1 MATGYDDI
9 DNLQNQ
15 TNQLYEDQMKQ
26 QENMINA
33 STQQTI
39 AEIERNKQKAQ
50 QEADKT
56 NRALY
61 TDYQKQVNPYGVNAE
76 NLAEQGLA
84 KSGLA
89 ETTKANYYNTY
100 QSARTEAMNNAN
112 MIKADFDAEIARARQ
127 NGDLQ
132 TAQAKLDLYKQR
144 MSDLANMYN
153 LKFQADQ
160 FDYQKQQ
167 DALNQ
172 SNWEKEF
179 QQAQQQAQWEQAFN
193 QSQFDYQKD
202 RDVISDNQFNQQ
214 FNYQKDRDTVADN
227 QWNQQFAFNQDQFGY
242 QKEQDALSQSNWEK
256 EYEQALKEML
266 WNQQFNQS
274 QFDYQKE
281 QDKLAQSNWEKEF
294 ALAKKKSTASSGGG
308 NNPKN
313 TLLSDYGSEFLQ
325 LAQDGLAKWDEGTFG
340 YKESMRHITNNLNT
354 FYNEGKLTEADVRLI
369 SEKLGI

>member
-15 TNQLYEDQMKQ
+15 TNRLYEDQMKQ
-26 QENMINA
+26 QENIINA

-39 AEIERNKQKAQ
+39 NEIERNKLKAQ

-56 NRALY
+56 NKALY

-89 ETTKANYYNTY
+89 ETTRANYYNTY

-112 MIKADFDAEIARARQ
+112 TIKADFDAEIARARQ

-144 MSDLANMYN
+144 INDLANMYN

-179 QQAQQQAQWEQAFN
+179 AQAQQQAQWEQAFN

-202 RDVISDNQFNQQ
+202 RDVVSDNRFNEQFN
-214 FNYQKDRDTVADN
+214 
-227 QWNQQFAFNQDQFGY
+227 Y

-294 ALAKKKSTASSGGG
+294 ALAKRKATSSSGGSKKEE
-308 NNPKN
+308 NKKKSS
-313 TLLSDYGSEFLQ
+313 LSDNGNAILVGFKEANIKDTSDQELRENARQKIYYDTQWGRITDEEAEYLF
-325 LAQDGLAKWDEGTFG
+325 DYFGL
-340 YKESMRHITNNLNT
+340 
-354 FYNEGKLTEADVRLI
+354 
-369 SEKLGI
+369 

>member
-1 MATGYDDI
+1 MATGYDEL
-9 DNLQNQ
+9 DNLQTQ
-15 TNQLYEDQMKQ
+15 TNQLYDEQMKQ
-26 QENMINA
+26 QESMINT
-33 STQQTI
+33 STQQAI
-39 AEIERNKQKAQ
+39 DEIERNKQKAQ

-100 QSARTEAMNNAN
+100 QTARTEAMNNAN
-112 MIKADFDAEIARARQ
+112 TIKADFDAEIVKARQ

-132 TAQAKLDLYKQR
+132 KAQALFNLYSQKI
-144 MSDLANMYN
+144 SDLSNMYN

-160 FDYQKQQ
+160 FSYQKEQ
-167 DALNQ
+167 DALAQ

-179 QQAQQQAQWEQAFN
+179 QQALQQAQWEQAFN

-202 RDVISDNQFNQQ
+202 RDVISDNQ
-214 FNYQKDRDTVADN
+214 
-227 QWNQQFAFNQDQFGY
+227 WNQQFDY
-242 QKEQDALSQSNWEK
+242 QKAQDALSQSNWEK

-281 QDKLAQSNWEKEF
+281 RDKVADSQWNQEF
-294 ALAKKKSTASSGGG
+294 ALAKKKSSTGSSSSKSG
-308 NNPKN
+308 NTINLEEPNNDKQDEKTKLMNENVEAIRKGFTEANIKN
-313 TLLSDYGSEFLQ
+313 TSDQTLRENARKKIY
-325 LAQDGLAKWDEGTFG
+325 
-340 YKESMRHITNNLNT
+340 
-354 FYNEGKLTEADVRLI
+354 ADVQWGRINDEQADYLFDYFG
-369 SEKLGI
+369 L

>member
-1 MATGYDDI
+1 MATSYDEI
-9 DNLQNQ
+9 ENLQNQ
-15 TNQLYEDQMKQ
+15 TNQLYEEQMKQ
-26 QENMINA
+26 QENMINT

-39 AEIERNKQKAQ
+39 DEIERNKQKLQ

-76 NLAEQGLA
+76 NLAEQGLS

-89 ETTKANYYNTY
+89 ESTRANYYNTY

-112 MIKADFDAEIARARQ
+112 TIKADFDAEIARARQ

-144 MSDLANMYN
+144 INDLANMYN

-179 QQAQQQAQWEQAFN
+179 TAAQQQAQWEQAFN

-202 RDVISDNQFNQQ
+202 RDVVSDNRFNEQFN
-214 FNYQKDRDTVADN
+214 
-227 QWNQQFAFNQDQFGY
+227 Y
-242 QKEQDALSQSNWEK
+242 QKEQDALSQNNWEK
-256 EYEQALKEML
+256 EFEQAVKEML

-294 ALAKKKSTASSGGG
+294 ALAKKKSTGSSGGG
-308 NNPKN
+308 SNTLNVEDKELSLQELNTEAILKGFTEANIKN
-313 TLLSDYGSEFLQ
+313 TSDQKL
-325 LAQDGLAKWDEGTFG
+325 
-340 YKESMRHITNNLNT
+340 KENARQKI
-354 FYNEGKLTEADVRLI
+354 YADVQWGRI
-369 SEKLGI
+369 SDEQADYLFDYFGL

>member
-15 TNQLYEDQMKQ
+15 TNQLYEEQMKQ
-26 QENMINA
+26 QENMINT

-39 AEIERNKQKAQ
+39 AEIERKKQKAQ

-89 ETTKANYYNTY
+89 ETTKANYYNAY

-112 MIKADFDAEIARARQ
+112 TIKADFDAEIARARQ

-132 TAQAKLDLYKQR
+132 TAQAKFDLYKQKI
-144 MSDLANMYN
+144 SDLSNMYN

-167 DALNQ
+167 DILAQN
-172 SNWEKEF
+172 NWEKEF
-179 QQAQQQAQWEQAFN
+179 QQAQKQAQWEQAFN

-202 RDVISDNQFNQQ
+202 RDVVSDNRFNEQFN
-214 FNYQKDRDTVADN
+214 
-227 QWNQQFAFNQDQFGY
+227 Y

-294 ALAKKKSTASSGGG
+294 ALAKKKSKSGSSG
-308 NNPKN
+308 
-313 TLLSDYGSEFLQ
+313 
-325 LAQDGLAKWDEGTFG
+325 
-340 YKESMRHITNNLNT
+340 TNNTINLNEQNDKGNLT
-354 FYNEGKLTEADVRLI
+354 YEQVIANIEHLQGPGLVKNIKDKSTGKTYSTINELLNEYGYALVK
-369 SEKLGI
+369 

>member
-15 TNQLYEDQMKQ
+15 TNQLYEEQMKQ
-26 QENMINA
+26 QENIINT

-39 AEIERNKQKAQ
+39 DEIERNKLKAQ
-50 QEADKT
+50 KEADKV

-112 MIKADFDAEIARARQ
+112 TIKADFDAEIARARQ

-132 TAQAKLDLYKQR
+132 TAQAKFDLYAQR
-144 MSDLANMYN
+144 INDLANMYN

-160 FDYQKQQ
+160 FAYQKEQ
-167 DALNQ
+167 DAISQ

-179 QQAQQQAQWEQAFN
+179 QQALQQAQWEQAFN
-193 QSQFDYQKD
+193 QSQFDYQK
-202 RDVISDNQFNQQ
+202 
-214 FNYQKDRDTVADN
+214 
-227 QWNQQFAFNQDQFGY
+227 
-242 QKEQDALSQSNWEK
+242 
-256 EYEQALKEML
+256 EQA
-266 WNQQFNQS
+266 
-274 QFDYQKE
+274 
-281 QDKLAQSNWEKEF
+281 KLAQSNWEKEF
-294 ALAKKKSTASSGGG
+294 ALAKKKSSTGSSGG
-308 NNPKN
+308 NNSLNVEDDNKKQELTYEQVMN
-313 TLLSDYGSEFLQ
+313 NVQFLQ
-325 LAQDGLAKWDEGTFG
+325 TVQPIDPKTGAPVSQPVKDKATGKTYPSLDALLLEYG
-340 YKESMRHITNNLNT
+340 YAIK
-354 FYNEGKLTEADVRLI
+354 K
-369 SEKLGI
+369 

>member
-1 MATGYDDI
+1 MATGYDEL

-15 TNQLYEDQMKQ
+15 TNQLYDEQMKQ
-26 QENMINA
+26 QESIINT
-33 STQQTI
+33 STQQ
-39 AEIERNKQKAQ
+39 ARDEIERNKQKAQ

-56 NRALY
+56 NRAFY
-61 TDYQKQVNPYGVNAE
+61 TDYQKQINPYGVNAE

-100 QSARTEAMNNAN
+100 QTARTEAMNNAN
-112 MIKADFDAEIARARQ
+112 NIKADFDAEIARARQ

-144 MSDLANMYN
+144 INDLANMYN

-172 SNWEKEF
+172 SNWEKEY
-179 QQAQQQAQWEQAFN
+179 QQAVQQSQWEQAFN
-193 QSQFDYQKD
+193 QSKFDYQKD
-202 RDVISDNQFNQQ
+202 RDVVSDNQFNQQ
-214 FNYQKDRDTVADN
+214 FNYQK
-227 QWNQQFAFNQDQFGY
+227 
-242 QKEQDALSQSNWEK
+242 EQDALSQNNWEK

-274 QFDYQKE
+274 QFDYQKQ
-281 QDKLAQSNWEKEF
+281 QDKLAQSNWENEF
-294 ALAKKKSTASSGGG
+294 ALAKKKSSTARSSGGG
-308 NNPKN
+308 NNTINVNNQNNQKN
-313 TLLSDYGSEFLQ
+313 PTYEQVLANIETIQGPGLVKNIKDKSTGKTYSTINELLNEYGYALV
-325 LAQDGLAKWDEGTFG
+325 K
-340 YKESMRHITNNLNT
+340 
-354 FYNEGKLTEADVRLI
+354 
-369 SEKLGI
+369 